1 MGALEH
7 GRADGVFADALEE
20 VDTDIFASF
29 AAGDPNDGRFYG
41 VHGEP
46 LNGAQTVLAH
56 QEVARRKL
64 TLVFSQFNLNPRRFY
79 IWTTG
84 RVSLAVRGYTESP
97 KVRFRVGHFFASA

>member
-56 QEVARRKL
+56 QKVARRKL
-64 TLVFSQFNLNPRRFY
+64 TPVFSQFNLNSWRF
-79 IWTTG
+79 
-84 RVSLAVRGYTESP
+84 
-97 KVRFRVGHFFASA
+97 